1 MSRQHKISIKIL
13 ILDHMASGFR
23 FHLVLHIPT
32 SGRIHPIS
40 LEKELIPP
48 PLSHLCRIRPI
59 DTENKLMFARAE
71 EGGKWA
77 KWVKVS
83 GRYRLLVM
91 GGINRGSKRY
101 SVKNIV
107 NYIVIALCGDRW

>member
-1 MSRQHKISIKIL
+1 
-13 ILDHMASGFR
+13 MAPGFR
-23 FHLVLHIPT
+23 FHLVLHIPP
-32 SGRIHPIS
+32 SERIHPIS

-83 GRYRLLVM
+83 GRYQLLVM
-91 GGINRGSKRY
+91 GGISHGSIY
-101 SVKNIV
+101 SQLYCNSVVQLQMVAPITMLYTRN
-107 NYIVIALCGDRW
+107 